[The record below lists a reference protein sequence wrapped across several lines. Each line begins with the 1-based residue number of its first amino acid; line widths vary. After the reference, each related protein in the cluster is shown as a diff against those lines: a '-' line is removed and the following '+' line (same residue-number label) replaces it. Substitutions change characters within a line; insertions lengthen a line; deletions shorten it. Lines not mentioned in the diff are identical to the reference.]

1 MELFFTWFLVFV
13 RTAAFLYFFPL
24 FSGGNVPAR
33 LRISLAGMF
42 SILIASSVQN
52 PVDLASFQVVQVV
65 FLIFQEVS
73 IGLYLSM
80 STRLIFYGI
89 QLAGHFM
96 STEMGLQTSTL
107 ITPADSIPV
116 AIPAAVL
123 NMLAIMLFL
132 SLDIHHMLILTF
144 QRTYDVLPIGGAV
157 LSNPLF
163 DDMTLRA
170 GRLFLLGVQIAAPLI
185 AISFLLNVVL
195 MMLGRAVPQ
204 MNIFFESFTIRL
216 MSGLI
221 VFGVSISLAS
231 QRIADELRRLPQNLI
246 EAGRLLSGH

>member
-1 MELFFTWFLVFV
+1 
-13 RTAAFLYFFPL
+13 
-24 FSGGNVPAR
+24 
-33 LRISLAGMF
+33 
-42 SILIASSVQN
+42 
-52 PVDLASFQVVQVV
+52 
-65 FLIFQEVS
+65 
-73 IGLYLSM
+73 
-80 STRLIFYGI
+80 
-89 QLAGHFM
+89 
-96 STEMGLQTSTL
+96 MGLQTSTL

-221 VFGVSISLAS
+221 VFGGEHQPCLPTDCGRIEAIATKSHRGRAS
-231 QRIADELRRLPQNLI
+231 SVRALI
-246 EAGRLLSGH
+246 EYVRFRRKDGKTDSQTHL

>member
-13 RTAAFLYFFPL
+13 RTSAFLYFFPL

-170 GRLFLLGVQIAAPLI
+170 GRL
-185 AISFLLNVVL
+185 L